1 MTMDLT
7 GVKAGDELLLVERH
21 NQEARTKTV
30 TVHRVGRTLIHIL
43 RYPDRPET
51 DTYRID
57 SGARNDNYGH
67 SQLETRAHF
76 DERQLRTGL
85 HIRLTNLGVS
95 VRMGLVSSSSRLST
109 AKLRAL
115 LEIMEDESL

>member
-21 NQEARTKTV
+21 NQEARIKPV

-67 SQLETRAHF
+67 SHLETREHYE
-76 DERQLRTGL
+76 ERKVRTGL
-85 HIRLTNLGVS
+85 VERLRDLGVS
-95 VRMGLVSSSSRLST
+95 FGFSTVKPLST